1 MKKHM
6 SKGFGRNQA
15 KPAKA
20 AMKKLMSKGFG
31 RNQAKPAKAAKDL
44 RQSLS

>member
-1 MKKHM
+1 MKKLMAKGFGRNQAKPAKAAMEKHM

-20 AMKKLMSKGFG
+20 
-31 RNQAKPAKAAKDL
+31 L